1 MTDDL
6 TTARSMAA
14 TIARLSAERGA
25 LQARLAEAFEEAA
38 KVVEGMAPIPRSE
51 LRHLTAAGVFGRLMD
66 VTRSRT
72 AFEAAAAIRALA
84 PAQAGVGG
92 WQDIASAPKDGRWI
106 MVVCDW
112 GDHDND
118 WLRVVRCDWRG
129 HPDDWLRVVRWDRRR
144 DGFGWATMDPDGMAH
159 GGNIGDNVPTHWQP
173 LPAPPASGD
182 RP

>member
-6 TTARSMAA
+6 TTVRSMAA
-14 TIARLSAERGA
+14 TIARLSDERDA
-25 LQARLAEAFEEAA
+25 MQARLAGARECIGGLLQHLDALNPGMHTYGMTPDWFIEAA
-38 KVVEGMAPIPRSE
+38 RIVCHE
-51 LRHLTAAGVFGRLMD
+51 D
-66 VTRSRT
+66 Q
-72 AFEAAAAIRALA
+72 LA

-112 GDHDND
+112 GDHAN
-118 WLRVVRCDWRG
+118 
-129 HPDDWLRVVRWDRRR
+129 DWLRVVRWDRRR

-159 GGNIGDNVPTHWQP
+159 GGNIGDNVPTHWMP

-182 RP
+182 KP

>member
-1 MTDDL
+1 MTDDI

-14 TIARLSAERGA
+14 TIARLSAERDA
-25 LQARLAEAFEEAA
+25 LQARLAGAFEEAA
-38 KVVEGMAPIPRSE
+38 KVVEGMAPIPRNE
-51 LRHLTAAGVFGRLMD
+51 LRHLIAAGVLGRLMD

-112 GDHDND
+112 GDHAN
-118 WLRVVRCDWRG
+118 
-129 HPDDWLRVVRWDRRR
+129 DWLRVVRWDRRR

-159 GGNIGDNVPTHWQP
+159 GGNIGDNVPTHWMP

-182 RP
+182 KP